1 MVEPQSSS
9 LAKLCVYCIFSTL
22 EYNNN
27 NPQQVNSRKRTR
39 KDLDNDDMDIGMPAS
54 KLLRLNETSDSNP
67 IFSSNSPQAQG
78 NTNGQKCVVLREP
91 LLNALN
97 GLFSNFNFLAGRNGE
112 VSQHTHFILQFLQ
125 LTVQC
130 GKDRAR
136 VVLQK
141 MPQTLVNKM
150 MYLIYFQN

>member
-1 MVEPQSSS
+1 LVEPQSSA
-9 LAKLCVYCIFSTL
+9 LAKLCVYCIFSSL

-27 NPQQVNSRKRTR
+27 NPQQINSRKRTR
-39 KDLDNDDMDIGMPAS
+39 KDIDTEDIDLGIPAA
-54 KLLRLNETSDSNP
+54 KILRLNETNESNP
-67 IFSSNSPQAQG
+67 IFNSSSSQTQG
-78 NTNGQKCVVLREP
+78 MINGQKCIILREP

-97 GLFSNFNFLAGRNGE
+97 GLFSNFNYLAGRNGE

-136 VVLQK
+136 VILQK
-141 MPQTLVNKM
+141 MPQSLVKFL
-150 MYLIYFQN
+150 Y

>member
-1 MVEPQSSS
+1 MFSS
-9 LAKLCVYCIFSTL
+9 L

-27 NPQQVNSRKRTR
+27 NPQQVNSRKRAR
-39 KDLDNDDMDIGMPAS
+39 KDADPEDMDLGMPAA
-54 KLLRLNETSDSNP
+54 KILRLNEANDASSM
-67 IFSSNSPQAQG
+67 FSSNSPQTQG
-78 NTNGQKCVVLREP
+78 TTNGQKAIVLREP
-91 LLNALN
+91 LLGALN
-97 GLFSNFNFLAGRNGE
+97 GLFTTFNFLAGRNGE

-141 MPQTLVNKM
+141 MPQTLVRNLNM
-150 MYLIYFQN
+150 HALNLALPSNEDVIQI